1 MKKHLL
7 TAMMAVFSAT
17 AMAQYTQETALD
29 LVPGTNTCTLE
40 ESGGMAYWK
49 YTPGENTLITITP
62 SSGYVQAYTIN
73 EEDGSGTQNTL
84 LGVTKSNQQTVY
96 YLDKGTTCY
105 FRASGSLDVSF
116 DATMQTD
123 GNVGKGFSADDPV
136 IITEGEEMYMG
147 RSVFTS
153 NGQTTYASYT
163 ATGDGVLVLRSTG
176 YAYVSVNGGEN
187 TNLNYSEGSYLYNL
201 AVEGGQVYNLT
212 FSQHYNP
219 FILTAEMTNP
229 QPGSLDMPFTLNEG
243 ANSVPAENGEYWFTY
258 TNSKEGFGVISSA
271 SSLSRGEVKVYNNKS
286 NIQYDAVYAQSAT
299 GSYDVRFE
307 MPSAGTTYYICVNKA
322 MASGEDDT
330 FDFSIEEY
338 AQGDKEGNPI
348 VLDEL
353 PATETTKSGT
363 GTFFYAVNIPAG
375 ENKFL
380 NVEATSEVTNSST
393 YVFVYPAGNS
403 WSSTYGN
410 KQVRLEVNGGDTG
423 KQYIIKWNAY
433 EETPV
438 TFTVSLEDIK
448 QGDAIANP
456 LPAVIGE
463 NVIDGDGTKYYTY
476 TATQTGKL
484 VVSGT
489 PEMTISFPRGTG
501 QYDGTYQASVV
512 GSTYTLDVTEGTAYY
527 IKIEGAKDKDV
538 FTLAESEY
546 EVGDSRDKPF
556 AVENGT
562 FTFGP
567 DTYANY
573 WMQYTV
579 QKSGV
584 LTIECDVP
592 YNYTEQIMYC
602 KSTDSSTS
610 GMATT
615 IQDGEDY
622 NTIYKVEVVA
632 SAGDVYLVNLKMQSP
647 HEGNVVTFTERDAVE
662 GETID
667 NPLVL
672 VPGRD
677 VALPTPSRNK
687 PVWCKATLEEGEVKI
702 ESNFSISGMYFEGRD
717 NAEAGT
723 GQYLYFSNYDSN
735 YQLLDCYLWTT
746 NIANAGEYY
755 FKFDSGTAGTIL
767 TLDGT
772 GTGINNLD
780 NGKASVSVSSGTLNV
795 SVDNAEVRIYTVSG
809 AMVAGKT
816 VAGDASFN
824 LEPGIYIVRINDT
837 VKKVAVR

>member
-1 MKKHLL
+1 
-7 TAMMAVFSAT
+7 
-17 AMAQYTQETALD
+17 
-29 LVPGTNTCTLE
+29 
-40 ESGGMAYWK
+40 
-49 YTPGENTLITITP
+49 
-62 SSGYVQAYTIN
+62 
-73 EEDGSGTQNTL
+73 
-84 LGVTKSNQQTVY
+84 
-96 YLDKGTTCY
+96 
-105 FRASGSLDVSF
+105 
-116 DATMQTD
+116 
-123 GNVGKGFSADDPV
+123 
-136 IITEGEEMYMG
+136 
-147 RSVFTS
+147 
-153 NGQTTYASYT
+153 
-163 ATGDGVLVLRSTG
+163 
-176 YAYVSVNGGEN
+176 
-187 TNLNYSEGSYLYNL
+187 
-201 AVEGGQVYNLT
+201 
-212 FSQHYNP
+212 
-219 FILTAEMTNP
+219 
-229 QPGSLDMPFTLNEG
+229 
-243 ANSVPAENGEYWFTY
+243 
-258 TNSKEGFGVISSA
+258 
-271 SSLSRGEVKVYNNKS
+271 
-286 NIQYDAVYAQSAT
+286 
-299 GSYDVRFE
+299 
-307 MPSAGTTYYICVNKA
+307 
-322 MASGEDDT
+322 
-330 FDFSIEEY
+330 
-338 AQGDKEGNPI
+338 
-348 VLDEL
+348 
-353 PATETTKSGT
+353 
-363 GTFFYAVNIPAG
+363 
-375 ENKFL
+375 
-380 NVEATSEVTNSST
+380 
-393 YVFVYPAGNS
+393 
-403 WSSTYGN
+403 
-410 KQVRLEVNGGDTG
+410 
-423 KQYIIKWNAY
+423 
-433 EETPV
+433 
-438 TFTVSLEDIK
+438 
-448 QGDAIANP
+448 
-456 LPAVIGE
+456 
-463 NVIDGDGTKYYTY
+463 
-476 TATQTGKL
+476 
-484 VVSGT
+484 
-489 PEMTISFPRGTG
+489 
-501 QYDGTYQASVV
+501 
-512 GSTYTLDVTEGTAYY
+512 
-527 IKIEGAKDKDV
+527 
-538 FTLAESEY
+538 
-546 EVGDSRDKPF
+546 
-556 AVENGT
+556 
-562 FTFGP
+562 
-567 DTYANY
+567 
-573 WMQYTV
+573 MQYTV

-602 KSTDSSTS
+602 KSTDSYTS

>member
-17 AMAQYTQETALD
+17 AMAQYSQETALD

-49 YTPGENTLITITP
+49 YTPEENTLITITP
-62 SSGYVQAYTIN
+62 SSGYVQAYTVD
-73 EEDGSGTQNTL
+73 EESGSGSQSTL
-84 LGVTKSNQQTVY
+84 QGVTKSNQQVIY
-96 YLDKGTTCY
+96 YLDEGSTCY
-105 FRASGSLDVSF
+105 FRASGSTDLSF
-116 DATMQTD
+116 DAAMQTG
-123 GNVGKGFSADDPV
+123 GNVGKGFTADDPV

-147 RSVFTS
+147 RSVFSST
-153 NGQTTYASYT
+153 GQTTYASYT
-163 ATGDGVLVLRSTG
+163 AEEDGVLVLKSTG
-176 YAYVSVNGGEN
+176 YAYVSVNGGN
-187 TNLNYSEGSYLYNL
+187 SSSLNYSSGSYLYNL
-201 AVEGGQVYNLT
+201 AVESGQVYNLT
-212 FSQHYNP
+212 FTQHYNP
-219 FILTAEMTNP
+219 FILTAEMTHP
-229 QPGSLDMPFTLNEG
+229 QPGSLDMPFELAEG
-243 ANSVPAENGEYWFTY
+243 DNNVPAETGEYWYTY
-258 TNSKEGFGVISSA
+258 TNDKVGYGVISSEC
-271 SSLSRGEVKVYNNKS
+271 SLSRGEVKVYNSKS
-286 NIQYDAVYAQSAT
+286 NVQYGAVAAQSTT

-307 MPSAGTTYYICVNKA
+307 MSSTGMTYYICVNKA

-330 FDFSIEEY
+330 FNFSIEEY
-338 AQGDKEGNPI
+338 EPGDKESNPI
-348 VLDEL
+348 ILDEL

-363 GTFFYAVNIPAG
+363 GTFFYAVNVPAG
-375 ENKFL
+375 VNKFL
-380 NVEATSEVTNSST
+380 NVEATSEIANSST

-410 KQVRLEVNGGDTG
+410 KQVRLEVNGGDSG
-423 KQYIIKWNAY
+423 QQYIIKWNAY

-448 QGDAIANP
+448 QDDAIANP

-602 KSTDSSTS
+602 KSTDSYTS

>member
-84 LGVTKSNQQTVY
+84 QGVTKSNQQTVY
-96 YLDKGTTCY
+96 YLDKGSTCY

-153 NGQTTYASYT
+153 SGQTTYASYT
-163 ATGDGVLVLRSTG
+163 ATGDGVLVLKSTG

-187 TNLNYSEGSYLYNL
+187 TYLNYSNGSYLYNL
-201 AVEGGQVYNLT
+201 SVESGQVYNLT
-212 FSQHYNP
+212 FTQHYSP
-219 FILTAEMTNP
+219 FILTVELTHP
-229 QPGSLDMPFTLNEG
+229 QPGSLDMPFALAEG
-243 ANSVPAENGEYWFTY
+243 ENSVPDENGEYWFTY
-258 TNSKEGFGVISSA
+258 TNSKVGFGVISSE
-271 SSLSRGEVKVYNNKS
+271 STLSRGDVKVYNSKS
-286 NIQYDAVYAQSAT
+286 NIQYEVVHAQSTT

-322 MASGEDDT
+322 MASSEDDT
-330 FDFSIEEY
+330 FNFSIEEY
-338 AQGDKEGNPI
+338 EPGDKESNPI

-353 PATETTKSGT
+353 PATTTTKAGT

-375 ENKFL
+375 VNKFL
-380 NVEATSEVTNSST
+380 NVEATSEITNSDT
-393 YVFVYPAGNS
+393 RVFVYLAGNS
-403 WSSTYGN
+403 WNSTYDN
-410 KQVRLEVNGGDTG
+410 KQVRLEVNGDESG

-456 LPAVIGE
+456 LPAVVGE

-476 TATQTGKL
+476 TATLTGKL
-484 VVSGT
+484 MVGGT
-489 PEMTISFPRGTG
+489 SEMKISFPRGTG
-501 QYDGTYQASVV
+501 QYDGSYQATLV
-512 GSTYTLDVTEGTAYY
+512 GTTYTLDVTEGTAYY
-527 IKIEGAKDKDV
+527 IKIENAKDKDV
-538 FTLAESEY
+538 FTITESEY

-556 AVENGT
+556 VVEDGK
-562 FTFGP
+562 FTFGA

-579 QKSGV
+579 QKDGV
-584 LTIECDVP
+584 LTVECDIP

-602 KSTDSSTS
+602 KSTDSYTS

-615 IQDGEDY
+615 IQDGENY
-622 NTIYKVEVVA
+622 TTIYKLETIA
-632 SAGDVYLVNLKMQSP
+632 SAGDVYLINLKMQSP
-647 HEGNVVTFTERDAVE
+647 HEGNVITFTERDAVE

-677 VALPTPSRNK
+677 IALPAPSRNK
-687 PVWCKATLEEGEVKI
+687 PVWCKATFDEGEVKI
-702 ESNFSISGMYFEGRD
+702 VSNYSISGMYFEGKE
-717 NAEAGT
+717 NAEAGN

-735 YQLLDCYLWTT
+735 YNELDYYLWTT
-746 NIANAGEYY
+746 NITSAGEYY

-772 GTGINNLD
+772 GTCINNLD
-780 NGKASVSVSSGTLNV
+780 NGKASVSVSGGTLNV
-795 SVDNAEVRIYTVSG
+795 NVDNAEVRIYTVSG
-809 AMVAGKT
+809 AMIAGKR
-816 VAGDASFN
+816 VSGNASFN
-824 LEPGIYIVRINDT
+824 LEPGIYIVKINDT